1 MKKIIRLTESDL
13 VRIVKRVINEKE
25 EESQNMLPDKN
36 WLTIY
41 NGLKT
46 VTDSSGNM
54 PKIITF
60 IDDDGINPTNKK
72 ITSLNWGN
80 HSDAGKKKNWGLSMS
95 SDDQELGFSTKDETT
110 SKKYE
115 NLTGQKCYKSPSY
128 YSHELPLNYSNPET
142 VISTVKKLV
151 KGMG

>member
-1 MKKIIRLTESDL
+1 MKRIVRLTERDL
-13 VRIVKRVINEKE
+13 TRIVKQVISETE
-25 EESQNMLPDKN
+25 EESQNMLTDKN

-46 VTDSSGNM
+46 VSDSSGNM
-54 PKIITF
+54 PKIINFTYE
-60 IDDDGINPTNKK
+60 GKK

-80 HSDAGKKKNWGLSMS
+80 HSEAGKKKKWGLSMG
-95 SDDQELGFSTKDETT
+95 SDDQELGFSTKDEMT
-110 SKKYE
+110 SKRYE
-115 NLTGQKCYKSPSY
+115 NLSGGKSY
-128 YSHELPLNYSNPET
+128 YDGKYYSDDLPLNYSNPQT

>member
-1 MKKIIRLTESDL
+1 MRRIIKITQSDL
-13 VRIVKRVINEKE
+13 ARIVKRVISEKE
-25 EESQNMLPDKN
+25 EESQNMLLDKN

-41 NGLKT
+41 NGLKS

-54 PKIITF
+54 PKV
-60 IDDDGINPTNKK
+60 INFTYEGKK

-80 HSDAGKKKNWGLSMS
+80 HSDAGKKKKWGLSMS
-95 SDDQELGFSTKDETT
+95 SDDQELGFSTEDETT
-110 SKKYE
+110 SKTYE
-115 NLTGQKCYKSPSY
+115 KLTSRKCYKSPKCY
-128 YSHELPLNYSNPET
+128 TDELPLNYSKPDT